1 MEARRLIV
9 IEPWICHY
17 EVFPTIIYSA
27 QHYFSSILVET
38 LDISEAKKCLAK
50 YMRRNKISWSRMDVE
65 NKMIKT
71 SENNIIWLNTT
82 HMHGNEES
90 YHAMQIKVLMLI
102 QREQQCKQLNIVIH
116 NHHDMKWYQELWK
129 KWIEKQKIN

>member
-50 YMRRNKISWSRMDVE
+50 YMRENKISWSRMDVE
-65 NKMIKT
+65 NKI
-71 SENNIIWLNTT
+71 SVINNIIWLNTT

-90 YHAMQIKVLMLI
+90 YHIMQIKVLI
-102 QREQQCKQLNIVIH
+102 
-116 NHHDMKWYQELWK
+116 
-129 KWIEKQKIN
+129 